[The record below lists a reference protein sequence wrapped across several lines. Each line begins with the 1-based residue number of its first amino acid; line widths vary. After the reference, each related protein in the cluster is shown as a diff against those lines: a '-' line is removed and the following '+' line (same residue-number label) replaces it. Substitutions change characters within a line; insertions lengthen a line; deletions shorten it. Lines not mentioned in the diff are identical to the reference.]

1 MSIFRLKKI
10 NVINYVPHN
19 LEQYIALRTQCPSKR
34 ALLEKHFIV
43 KKVRKET
50 KEDCEGSAAQVEA
63 RRETAT
69 QEVANKV
76 AQDSNERVAV
86 VDKTSSEKNAVQDTV
101 KISNETSGAKIVS
114 EKSSLT
120 STNVQNRTSSSET
133 AVSRDAQSKL
143 SEQSAT
149 VVSSQS
155 TKSKTDVTTTE
166 MRETNAI
173 DATNQ
178 ATAKVF
184 FTRSSKVI
192 DIILL
197 LILFNQ
203 VHSLF
208 RSTT

>member
-19 LEQYIALRTQCPSKR
+19 LGQYIALRTQCPSKR

-43 KKVRKET
+43 KKVGKEK
-50 KEDCEGSAAQVEA
+50 KEDCEGSAAQVVA
-63 RRETAT
+63 RRETATATAT

-76 AQDSNERVAV
+76 VQESTESVAV
-86 VDKTSSEKNAVQDTV
+86 VGKTSSEKASGQDTA

-120 STNVQNRTSSSET
+120 STNVQKRTSPSQT
-133 AVSRDAQSKL
+133 AISRDAQSEK
-143 SEQSAT
+143 SKQSAT
-149 VVSSQS
+149 VVPSQS
-155 TKSKTDVTTTE
+155 TKSKTDETTTE
-166 MRETNAI
+166 TRETNSI

-184 FTRSSKVI
+184 FTESSKVI
-192 DIILL
+192 DII
-197 LILFNQ
+197 FY
-203 VHSLF
+203 F
-208 RSTT
+208 

>member
-63 RRETAT
+63 RRETATAT

-166 MRETNAI
+166 IRETNAI

-192 DIILL
+192 DIILF
-197 LILFNQ
+197 LIL
-203 VHSLF
+203 
-208 RSTT
+208 

>member
-19 LEQYIALRTQCPSKR
+19 LGQYIALRTQCPSKR

-43 KKVRKET
+43 KKVGKET
-50 KEDCEGSAAQVEA
+50 KEDCEGSAAQVVA
-63 RRETAT
+63 RRETATAT

-76 AQDSNERVAV
+76 VQDSNKSVAV
-86 VDKTSSEKNAVQDTV
+86 VDKTSSEKASGQDTA

-120 STNVQNRTSSSET
+120 STNVQKRTSPSET
-133 AVSRDAQSKL
+133 AISRNAQSEK

-149 VVSSQS
+149 VVPSQS

-166 MRETNAI
+166 TRETNSI

-184 FTRSSKVI
+184 FTESSKVI
-192 DIILL
+192 DII
-197 LILFNQ
+197 FY
-203 VHSLF
+203 F
-208 RSTT
+208 

>member
-19 LEQYIALRTQCPSKR
+19 LGQYIALRTQCPSKR

-43 KKVRKET
+43 KKVGKEK
-50 KEDCEGSAAQVEA
+50 KEDCEGSAAQVVA
-63 RRETAT
+63 RRETATATAT

-76 AQDSNERVAV
+76 VQDSNESVTV
-86 VDKTSSEKNAVQDTV
+86 VDKTSSEKASGQDTA

-114 EKSSLT
+114 EESSLT
-120 STNVQNRTSSSET
+120 STNVQKRTSPSKT
-133 AVSRDAQSKL
+133 AVSRDAQSEKSKQ

-149 VVSSQS
+149 VVPSQS
-155 TKSKTDVTTTE
+155 TKSKTDETTTE
-166 MRETNAI
+166 TRETNSI

-184 FTRSSKVI
+184 FTESSKVI
-192 DIILL
+192 DII
-197 LILFNQ
+197 FY
-203 VHSLF
+203 F
-208 RSTT
+208 